1 MPTYLFIAEKP
12 SLMRDVKKC
21 YEKHKREV
29 VSKVGYIDFT
39 ALSGHVCTFYEPNDY
54 EGWNGKWDDVAYPIV
69 PNDWGV
75 KPIND
80 NWKKSA
86 LKKIKDMFR
95 ARVRVAPSVSFEKAE
110 YIAKLQM
117 PPMSRKAVK
126 FIDMR

>member
-86 LKKIKDMFR
+86 LKKIKDT
-95 ARVRVAPSVSFEKAE
+95 VGNYDGVIVGT
-110 YIAKLQM
+110 
-117 PPMSRKAVK
+117 
-126 FIDMR
+126 D